1 MTNKKELDER
11 EERLE
16 VLSTEIDELLEEISA
31 REAFIHKVA
40 AVAMTTMVLGII
52 AMLAMHFL

>member
-1 MTNKKELDER
+1 MNKTSLDER
-11 EERLE
+11 EERLD
-16 VLSTEIDELLEEISA
+16 VLSSELDDLLEEIRA

-40 AVAMTTMVLGII
+40 VVAMTTMVLGII